1 MMNRPILIA
10 ISLACVGAPLAA
22 APAAEATA
30 LVRVD
35 DLDLTQPHA
44 RERLD
49 ARLRMAARR
58 VCDTGV
64 RSVSA
69 NALENRCMAQAMS
82 RAAPQVERAVAEA
95 GAGTQVALLTVQG
108 RQ

>member
-1 MMNRPILIA
+1 MMNRHILIA
-10 ISLACVGAPLAA
+10 ISLACASAPLAA

-30 LVRVD
+30 MVRVD
-35 DLDLTQPHA
+35 DLDLTAPHA
-44 RERLD
+44 REQLD

-69 NALENRCMAQAMS
+69 AALENRCMSEAVGK
-82 RAAPQVERAVAEA
+82 AAPQIERAVAEA
-95 GAGTQVALLTVQG
+95 RAGTQVALLTMQAG
-108 RQ
+108 R